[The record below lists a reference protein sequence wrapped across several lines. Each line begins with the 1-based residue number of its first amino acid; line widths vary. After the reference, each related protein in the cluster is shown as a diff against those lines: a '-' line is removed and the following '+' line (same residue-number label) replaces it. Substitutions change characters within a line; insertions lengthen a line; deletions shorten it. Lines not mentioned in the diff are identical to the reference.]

1 MDYLGYTF
9 SAVIGLIIGSFLNA
23 VIYRLPRK
31 IPFGFSRSICPNC
44 QEQIK
49 AYDNIP
55 LLSYLIL
62 GGKCRNCKASI
73 SIRYPAVEALNGLA
87 YAFVYHLYGLSAEAG
102 MIAALLSALIA
113 IIFIDSEHQIIPD
126 VITLPGIAIGLLW
139 SLAPEGIGII
149 NALIGAAVGYGALF
163 AVALLGDFL
172 FKKESMGGGDLK
184 MTAMLGAFI
193 GWQRVLLTFMLSAVV
208 GLVVSLIF
216 MALSSAFREERKLP
230 FGPYLAIA
238 GFIALF
244 WGDQLIDWYISSFLR

>member
-1 MDYLGYTF
+1 MEYSGYIL
-9 SAVIGLIIGSFLNA
+9 SAALGLIFGSFLNA

-31 IPFGFSRSICPNC
+31 IPFGFSRSHCPNC
-44 QEQIK
+44 EAQIK

-62 GGKCRNCKASI
+62 GGKCRSCRQRI
-73 SIRYPAVEALNGLA
+73 SFQYPAVEALNALA
-87 YAFVYHLYGLSAEAG
+87 YAFVYHSYGLTAEAV
-102 MIAALLSALIA
+102 MLAALLSALIA

-126 VITLPGIAIGLLW
+126 IITLPGIAVGLLW
-139 SLAPEGIGII
+139 SFSSSGIGIV

-184 MTAMLGAFI
+184 MTAMLGAFL
-193 GWQRVLLTFMLSAVV
+193 GWQKVILTFMLSAVV
-208 GLVVSLIF
+208 GLVVSLVV
-216 MALSSAFREERKLP
+216 MALSSAFRQERRLP

-244 WGDQLIDWYISSFLR
+244 WGDQLIDWYLNSFVR